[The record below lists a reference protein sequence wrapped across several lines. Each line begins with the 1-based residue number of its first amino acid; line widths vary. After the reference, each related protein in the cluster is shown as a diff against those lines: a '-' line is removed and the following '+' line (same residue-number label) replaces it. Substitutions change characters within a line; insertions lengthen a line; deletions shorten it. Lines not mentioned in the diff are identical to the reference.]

1 MQTLK
6 QRYLKTALEY
16 IQEVEKKDAK
26 FRENYLSRIRKLPS
40 MITHNGLLTTVT
52 FLYAKSKGKETA
64 DGIILLQLVKFLKDS
79 EDVEDEKA
87 FIEKLANMDAKRLML
102 YSKRAL
108 ELSQWLKRL
117 AEGTFG
123 EGEGKDAGDK

>member
-79 EDVEDEKA
+79 ENVRA
-87 FIEKLANMDAKRLML
+87 FIEELANIDAKRLML

>member
-16 IQEVEKKDAK
+16 IKEVEKKDAK

-79 EDVEDEKA
+79 ENVRA
-87 FIEKLANMDAKRLML
+87 FIEELANIDAKRLML

>member
-1 MQTLK
+1 
-6 QRYLKTALEY
+6 
-16 IQEVEKKDAK
+16 
-26 FRENYLSRIRKLPS
+26 

-79 EDVEDEKA
+79 ENVRA
-87 FIEKLANMDAKRLML
+87 FIEELANIDAKRLML

>member
-1 MQTLK
+1 
-6 QRYLKTALEY
+6 
-16 IQEVEKKDAK
+16 
-26 FRENYLSRIRKLPS
+26 

>member
-16 IQEVEKKDAK
+16 IQEIEKKDAK

-52 FLYAKSKGKETA
+52 FLYAKAKGKENA
-64 DGIILLQLVKFLKDS
+64 DGIILLQLVKFLKNS
-79 EDVEDEKA
+79 ENAKA
-87 FIEKLANMDAKRLML
+87 FIEELANIDANRLML

>member
-52 FLYAKSKGKETA
+52 FLYAKSKGKENA

-87 FIEKLANMDAKRLML
+87 FIEKLANIDAKRLML